1 MEIIIKN
8 ATIKDLLQIQE
19 LNLKLFKKE
28 LQEYDPILNLD
39 WTFGA
44 EGTKY
49 FKERLTKNNSCV
61 LLAMLKKQTV
71 GYLCGSLLKKEAY
84 RHTPPMAKLENIF
97 VLDKYRSQGVGG
109 KLYQEF
115 ENWCRAKK
123 VKKIKVNAYAK
134 NKRAL
139 KFYKANK
146 FKELSTT
153 LEADL

>member
-1 MEIIIKN
+1 MEIIIKR
-8 ATIKDLLQIQE
+8 ATIKDLSQIQT

-28 LQEYDPILNLD
+28 YQEYDPLLNLD
-39 WTFGA
+39 WTFG
-44 EGTKY
+44 EIGTKY
-49 FKERLTKNNSCV
+49 FKERLGHKHSCILTAIIKN
-61 LLAMLKKQTV
+61 KTV

-84 RHTPPMAKLENIF
+84 RHTPAMAKLENIF

-115 ENWCRAKK
+115 AEWCRVKK

-134 NKRAL
+134 NKRAI
-139 KFYKANK
+139 KFYKENK
-146 FKELSTT
+146 FKENTLT